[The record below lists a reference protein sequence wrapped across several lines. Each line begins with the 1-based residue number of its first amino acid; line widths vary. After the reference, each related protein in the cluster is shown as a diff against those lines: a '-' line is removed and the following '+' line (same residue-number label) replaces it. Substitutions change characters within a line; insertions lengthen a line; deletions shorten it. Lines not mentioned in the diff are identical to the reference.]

1 MPEIA
6 LKENFLKKQ
15 IKKQLTKLK
24 FKIDVMYKIEISN
37 NRKIEDIQDEFNE
50 FFPHLRMEFYS
61 NASLSFELN
70 EREDPTISTYRTNSK
85 NGYLFLHDDLTV
97 ENIKSIMFDEF
108 GLLIDIFQ
116 KTDINQWSSQ
126 PKSEFQLLREIDF
139 EAT

>member
-1 MPEIA
+1 
-6 LKENFLKKQ
+6 
-15 IKKQLTKLK
+15 
-24 FKIDVMYKIEISN
+24 MYKIEISN
-37 NRKIEDIQDEFNE
+37 NRKLGEIQDEFNE

-61 NASLSFELN
+61 NVTPSFESN
-70 EREDPTISTYRTNSK
+70 ETDEPTISSYRTFSK

-97 ENIKSIMFDEF
+97 ENIKTIMFDEF

-139 EAT
+139 EAI